1 MQKKTHLML
10 LRSSARLQNM
20 QEPTV
25 SINGV
30 SLKQSIEKKESLLGI
45 EIQCDLKWSSQ
56 ASTLCS
62 RLKTR
67 LAILEKLKYI
77 MTNSSKKNI
86 VQGMFNSVLCY
97 CLPLFGGC
105 SKYSLDNLQSLQN
118 KAVRIV
124 LNLPKRS
131 NREKMFDEIGWLTV
145 RQMVVYHTLLTVHSI
160 RISKQPEYLSKLL
173 LNENHNGNIIVS
185 NVQLGLLRNS
195 FAFRG
200 AISWNKLPRMIR
212 LEESKTK
219 FKNDVRRWVQE
230 QISRFDD

>member
-1 MQKKTHLML
+1 MK
-10 LRSSARLQNM
+10 
-20 QEPTV
+20 
-25 SINGV
+25 
-30 SLKQSIEKKESLLGI
+30 
-45 EIQCDLKWSSQ
+45 
-56 ASTLCS
+56 
-62 RLKTR
+62 
-67 LAILEKLKYI
+67 
-77 MTNSSKKNI
+77 NSSKKNI

-219 FKNDVRRWVQE
+219 FKNGVRRWVQE